1 MDLYIDRGMQ
11 FDKAFLEPIKT
22 ITGAIG
28 WEIEKRATLEDFFS

>member
-1 MDLYIDRGMQ
+1 MQ

-28 WEIEKRATLEDFFS
+28 WEVEHKANLMDFFN